1 MIGDKQQPPTCT
13 LYVVD
18 DVESPYRTVL
28 QHLLKEGHLSLEFF
42 NTASAALR
50 RARIDVDGV
59 WFVSIDQ
66 PDLSGPQVIEMLV
79 SFTGNKMIVAVG
91 SVYSPQDE
99 TAALSSGACQYF
111 VKPLVVERCRAVIDT
126 YLSLYTPLIEDEE
139 FFLELR
145 ALQR

>member
-1 MIGDKQQPPTCT
+1 MISDKQQPATCT

-18 DVESPYRTVL
+18 AVESPYRAAF
-28 QHLLKEGHLSLEFF
+28 QQLLKEGHLSLEFF

-50 RARIDVDGV
+50 RARSDVDGV

-79 SFTGNKMIVAVG
+79 GFTGNKMIVAVG
-91 SVYSPQDE
+91 SAYSPQDE
-99 TAALSSGACQYF
+99 TAALASGACQYF
-111 VKPLVVERCRAVIDT
+111 VKPLVEERCRAVIDS
-126 YLSLYTPLIEDEE
+126 YLSLCTQLIEDDE
-139 FFLELR
+139 FFPEMR